1 MDLSVGLALGALPM
15 AMLGAAVALAH
26 AYNRLRERHEGA
38 ERDRESYLQVLEGS
52 NDALFVIDFVNGR
65 IHQAN
70 ARAAQ
75 LLGHPVERLTRLTI
89 FDLHPQE
96 LIRRSA
102 ERIAE
107 AWENKGSVYADIPL
121 VAADG
126 ERIHVECSTRVTSHN
141 GKPAIILFA
150 RDIRGRR
157 ALEARV
163 AEQQAMVTR
172 QNEELLASIRYAR
185 RIQRAVLPEADGLQA
200 LCPES
205 FILFRPRDL
214 VSGDLFWFAEVDGR
228 KVVAAADCTGHGV
241 PGALLSLIGAALF
254 QEIVRDRRTVE
265 PAAIL
270 DALREGFMQ
279 VLNRNEGASHRD
291 GMNVSVAALDAGHA
305 TLRFAGAYHPLYL
318 LRDGAI
324 TELKGDRMPIGI
336 HEGEVAPFTQQ
347 EVALLP
353 GDRIYLFS
361 DGITDQF
368 GGAAG
373 KKLRGA
379 GFRQWLL
386 DTASLSMEEQHQ
398 ALSDRFRIWKGEEEQ
413 VDDVLLIGIQ
423 A

>member
-1 MDLSVGLALGALPM
+1 
-15 AMLGAAVALAH
+15 
-26 AYNRLRERHEGA
+26 
-38 ERDRESYLQVLEGS
+38 
-52 NDALFVIDFVNGR
+52 
-65 IHQAN
+65 
-70 ARAAQ
+70 
-75 LLGHPVERLTRLTI
+75 
-89 FDLHPQE
+89 
-96 LIRRSA
+96 
-102 ERIAE
+102 
-107 AWENKGSVYADIPL
+107 
-121 VAADG
+121 
-126 ERIHVECSTRVTSHN
+126 
-141 GKPAIILFA
+141 
-150 RDIRGRR
+150 
-157 ALEARV
+157 
-163 AEQQAMVTR
+163 
-172 QNEELLASIRYAR
+172 
-185 RIQRAVLPEADGLQA
+185 
-200 LCPES
+200 
-205 FILFRPRDL
+205 
-214 VSGDLFWFAEVDGR
+214 
-228 KVVAAADCTGHGV
+228 
-241 PGALLSLIGAALF
+241 
-254 QEIVRDRRTVE
+254 VE